1 MGTVGN
7 ILIKRGQG
15 RMRGKGEATGGVAGH
30 VVQRPGVIEHR
41 QGELVEFVVVGVGA
55 EEVSHNRIDVRSMQL

>member
-1 MGTVGN
+1 
-7 ILIKRGQG
+7 
-15 RMRGKGEATGGVAGH
+15 MRGKGEATGGVAGH